1 MIQGMPLLP
10 GADPLLVLAVVL
22 LAGTTFGWLA
32 QRARLPAVTGQILA
46 GVILGPSLFFVF
58 EVDAVDGLQPLTHFA
73 LALIGVTVGAHL
85 NVARLRNAGKRLFW
99 LLVVE
104 ATVTPIVVA
113 VAIVFVPGV
122 PPVMALLL
130 ATIAVS
136 TAPATIVAL
145 VRETRSR
152 GVFVKTLVA
161 AVALNN
167 MSCIFLFELAR
178 SAGRLADPGG
188 GLSEIPVSGA
198 LASAF
203 TLLLQ
208 AFGIGAGMAVLTFI
222 ASLRTNRPTRL
233 ETISVVS
240 LLATFGIA
248 TFAGVSPLAACLALG
263 VVQTNLAP
271 SRERIVDAVFSN
283 FEPVILCVFFT
294 LAGIHLSLEAAAS
307 AGLIAAAFIL
317 ARSLGKFAA
326 ADLAMRMAGA
336 TERVR
341 RNLGMALI
349 PQAGVAIGLL
359 ILIQDDPAFAG
370 ITEIFTAVVL
380 TSVTVNEVVGPVA
393 TRFALRRSGEVGND
407 RPRLVDFLQE
417 ENISINLRA
426 ANMEESIGQLVD
438 QLIQSHQLKELDPEA
453 LRRSVMDRE
462 AQISTCLGQGLAVPH
477 GELPEGFPMVG
488 VMGLSEEGL
497 RFPTPDGRPVHC
509 VLLLATPRGER
520 DRHLEVLATMARTLG
535 SDRVLQ
541 QQLYNADSAAHA
553 YEILHG
559 EQTEDFNYF
568 LEDPEEVAS

>member
-10 GADPLLVLAVVL
+10 GADPLLLLAVVL
-22 LAGTTFGWLA
+22 LAGTSFGWLA

-46 GVILGPSLFFVF
+46 GVLLGPSVLFVF
-58 EVDAVDGLQPLTHFA
+58 EAESVDGLQPLTHFA

-85 NVARLRNAGKRLFW
+85 NIARLRNAGKRLFW

-104 ATVTPIVVA
+104 ATVTPII
-113 VAIVFVPGV
+113 VAIAITFVPGV
-122 PPVMALLL
+122 PAVMALLL

-178 SAGRLADPGG
+178 AAGRMADSG
-188 GLSEIPVSGA
+188 GA
-198 LASAF
+198 LADIPVGDALVSAF
-203 TLLLQ
+203 SQLFQ

-233 ETISVVS
+233 ETISVAS
-240 LLATFGIA
+240 LLTTFGIA

-263 VVQTNLAP
+263 VVQTNLSP

-307 AGLIAAAFIL
+307 AGLVAAVFVL
-317 ARSLGKFAA
+317 ARILGKLAS
-326 ADLAMRMAGA
+326 ADFAMRLAGA
-336 TERVR
+336 TDRVR
-341 RNLGMALI
+341 RNLGAALI

-359 ILIQDDPAFAG
+359 ILIQDDPAFTNIA
-370 ITEIFTAVVL
+370 EIFTAVVL
-380 TSVTVNEVVGPVA
+380 TAVTVNEVIGPVA
-393 TRFALRRSGEVGND
+393 ARYALRRSGEVGND

-417 ENISINLRA
+417 ENITTDLRA
-426 ANMEESIGQLVD
+426 ASMEAAIEQLVSH
-438 QLIQSHQLKELDPEA
+438 LIRSHQLSDVDPDA
-453 LRRSVMDRE
+453 LRQSVMDRE
-462 AQISTCLGQGLAVPH
+462 AQISTCLGEGLAVPH
-477 GELPEGFPMVG
+477 GELPEGSPMVG
-488 VMGLSEEGL
+488 VMGLSKSGL

-568 LEDPEEVAS
+568 LEDPEDAMA